1 MLKNLVQ
8 RAALPR
14 ANASTLARGLPSLQ
28 LSHSRCFVSAD
39 PKLTATRVRWFSADP
54 KATAAKSRAKTILGL
69 TKSGEQLL
77 KEGRYKE
84 AFERF
89 DMACEASDKFQMW
102 IEVQEHPDE
111 PIKLTPLS
119 YLWNDFSDSRW
130 MEPAPTAISEEHLN
144 SILAVTNQMTRGLE
158 RVIEPPVEVV
168 IAPSGVGSHFAH
180 YV

>member
-1 MLKNLVQ
+1 MLNYLEETNS
-8 RAALPR
+8 P
-14 ANASTLARGLPSLQ
+14 TLAFVGYLENYLSSLVLKIICIFQ
-28 LSHSRCFVSAD
+28 TNEQNGKRREHGRR
-39 PKLTATRVRWFSADP
+39 TRWCHLR
-54 KATAAKSRAKTILGL
+54 
-69 TKSGEQLL
+69 
-77 KEGRYKE
+77 
-84 AFERF
+84 
-89 DMACEASDKFQMW
+89 
-102 IEVQEHPDE
+102 

-168 IAPSGVGSHFAH
+168 IAPSNVGSHFAH